1 MYRGSNRG
9 SEMSKMHKE
18 HLKEVVPDP
27 QNIVHVTDKQNPG
40 KQSIVFQAIDKNP
53 DKVNP

>member
-1 MYRGSNRG
+1 
-9 SEMSKMHKE
+9 MSKMHKE